1 MFERRRHV
9 TVIAEGL
16 NIVGNVSAEGMVE
29 LHGQIE
35 GELNCTSLHVSDKG
49 RVKGKVVSQDVV
61 VNGIVD
67 GPIHGVNVALE
78 SKANVTGDIHHESLS
93 IEKGASFDGRSV
105 QKDRIPKDEL
115 GKASSNKDSATA
127 GRSDS
132 DLKSTGG
139 KENGKGERAAVAP

>member
-16 NIVGNVSAEGMVE
+16 NIVGNVSAEGQVE

-49 RVKGKVVSQDVV
+49 RVKGKIVSQDVV

-93 IEKGASFDGRSV
+93 IEKGASFDGRSL
-105 QKDRIPKDEL
+105 QKNKPAKQEL
-115 GKASSNKDSATA
+115 AKASSKKASATGVHSVSDQKSA
-127 GRSDS
+127 GDDR
-132 DLKSTGG
+132 TGT
-139 KENGKGERAAVAP
+139 GERPRVVT

>member
-1 MFERRRHV
+1 MFRRGRHV

-29 LHGQIE
+29 IHGQIE
-35 GELNCTSLHVSDKG
+35 GELNCTSLRVSDKG
-49 RVKGKVVSQDVV
+49 RVKGKIVSQDVV

-67 GPIHGVNVALE
+67 GPIHSVDVALE

-105 QKDRIPKDEL
+105 QMGKSAKEEL
-115 GKASSNKDSATA
+115 AKASPKKDSATGVHSSSDQKSA
-127 GRSDS
+127 GD
-132 DLKSTGG
+132 DQ
-139 KENGKGERAAVAP
+139 NGKGERPRVVT